1 MQQGDGSSRPLGG
14 QLEVPSTSGFQMGS
28 DLVTSN
34 PNSLS
39 EENPLSAITP
49 DVLGQVSLEPG
60 QLTMALG
67 KSGPIVEHDSSL
79 SSKHDSSPSSGPGLT
94 SGSGLTS
101 SDLKLKCSSSAME
114 ARTHLP
120 LNPCG
125 AFRSLFSY
133 RRSLRLAAKNKGV
146 QRHSL
151 LKAQCRKLKLA
162 RLATKLGRPFSS
174 ISPSASTSSIHLFS
188 TSPTTTDQLPPPT
201 STDQPH
207 PPTSTD
213 QPHPLTSTNQL
224 LPPTAT
230 DQPHPPTP
238 SDRHSHPLE
247 NLNPAFPLSQKEIQ
261 HIKITCGIIDDG
273 IGPTANYC
281 TEHANEEETKLSSTS
296 LAKFHSFCG
305 FHLRHFR
312 TLDAVWTRGGGRKSF
327 LDLQY
332 LRPYWIHSQADFF
345 QELKSISRQSG
356 EVWAAIGDFNVL
368 LSANDKNGPPTNVS
382 DILGFRETVN
392 ETGLT
397 DLPILNRLSNG
408 RRSPTLERLDRA
420 FISQGW
426 LSSFPR
432 STLRALPRPRSDH
445 SPLLLTAFSFVQSSH
460 LFRFETFWLRYP
472 SLYMVVSNSWNAS
485 VMDIE
490 PSTRFQRK
498 IKLVSEALKIWSAGI
513 SSSITI

>member
-1 MQQGDGSSRPLGG
+1 
-14 QLEVPSTSGFQMGS
+14 MGS

-34 PNSLS
+34 PNPLS
-39 EENPLSAITP
+39 EENPLSAVLGQVTSEPGQLNPNVLGQLPNEPDQITP

-125 AFRSLFSY
+125 ASRSLFSY

-151 LKAQCRKLKLA
+151 LKAQELMCRKLKLA

-281 TEHANEEETKLSSTS
+281 TEHANEEVAEGSNE
-296 LAKFHSFCG
+296 G
-305 FHLRHFR
+305 
-312 TLDAVWTRGGGRKSF
+312 
-327 LDLQY
+327 
-332 LRPYWIHSQADFF
+332 
-345 QELKSISRQSG
+345 
-356 EVWAAIGDFNVL
+356 L
-368 LSANDKNGPPTNVS
+368 L
-382 DILGFRETVN
+382 
-392 ETGLT
+392 
-397 DLPILNRLSNG
+397 
-408 RRSPTLERLDRA
+408 
-420 FISQGW
+420 
-426 LSSFPR
+426 
-432 STLRALPRPRSDH
+432 
-445 SPLLLTAFSFVQSSH
+445 
-460 LFRFETFWLRYP
+460 
-472 SLYMVVSNSWNAS
+472 
-485 VMDIE
+485 
-490 PSTRFQRK
+490 
-498 IKLVSEALKIWSAGI
+498 
-513 SSSITI
+513 